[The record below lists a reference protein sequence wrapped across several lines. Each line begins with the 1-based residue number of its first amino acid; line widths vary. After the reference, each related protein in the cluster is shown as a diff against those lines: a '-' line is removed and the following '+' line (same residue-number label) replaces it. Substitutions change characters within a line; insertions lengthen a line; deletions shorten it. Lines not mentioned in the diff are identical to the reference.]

1 MGRTA
6 LLLVVA
12 GVLVG
17 APAARAGGDFADL
30 AVGGARVWFVGAGG
44 VRSLD
49 ARTGRTLSRP
59 QLVGLA
65 YPLSVALTG
74 GVAWI
79 ASVENGYVWGT
90 LSRIDL
96 RTGKVRVVWRRRE
109 SSVQYVAA
117 GAGSV
122 WTLIGSRKGMRIAR
136 FTLSGRLLGVWR
148 VAGAGRIAADQQ
160 GCWISTDHWLV
171 QIDPRG
177 QVHRVVRARFGDVST
192 GAGAVWLVQA
202 RSVLR
207 IDERT
212 HEIRRLATGPLG
224 GGGFQ
229 HDLAADGRGIWA
241 LREANRTRSTL
252 VRYDSRTGR
261 RTGRATLPGIAD
273 AMVVTPNAV
282 WVATIAPHWETV
294 LRFDPRT
301 LRRTL
306 RVRIL

>member
-6 LLLVVA
+6 LFVVAA

-17 APAARAGGDFADL
+17 TPAARAGGDFVDL
-30 AVGGARVWFVGAGG
+30 AVGARAWFVGSGG

-49 ARTGRTLSRP
+49 TRTGRTLSTP
-59 QLVGLA
+59 QLVGAA
-65 YPLSVALTG
+65 YPLSVALAG
-74 GVAWI
+74 RAAWV

-96 RTGKVRVVWRRRE
+96 RTGKVRVVWRRRG
-109 SSVQYVAA
+109 SSVLYVAA

-122 WTLIGSRKGMRIAR
+122 WTLIGSHSGMRIAR
-136 FTLSGRLLGVWR
+136 FTLTGRLLHVWR
-148 VAGAGRIAADQQ
+148 MDDAGRIAADQE
-160 GCWISTDHWLV
+160 GCWISADHRLV
-171 QIDPRG
+171 QIDRRG
-177 QVHRVVRARFGDVST
+177 RVHTIVLARLGDVAT
-192 GAGAVWLVQA
+192 GAGAVWLPQA

-207 IDERT
+207 VDERT
-212 HEIRRLATGPLG
+212 HEVRTIGTGPLG

-229 HDLAADGRGIWA
+229 HDLGVDGHRIWA
-241 LREANRTRSTL
+241 LREESRNRSAL

-261 RTGRATLPGIAD
+261 RTGRATLPAIAD
-273 AMVVTPNAV
+273 AVVLTPHAV
-282 WVATIAPHWETV
+282 WVATVASHWETV

-306 RVRIL
+306 SVRIL